1 MSLYTNQI
9 KTHIIDPV
17 YFGQDRCEFKFTP
30 NKLFMSNMRI
40 GGAGYVANTPA
51 TDKMKNPAGVW
62 GQIKNIFLMDGGTE
76 VDKQYD
82 VGPLMAF
89 KASNHPN
96 DQNFSK
102 NKLLTHS
109 FLGYESN
116 SNRKLTEPFAQVGT
130 TPSLLKD
137 EGWLSLLDVF
147 DYLKNSVY
155 VSTNMFSHLRLV
167 IEFYPVKTAEADAT
181 AILKPYLIVDE
192 IVDENAMES
201 IEKELMT
208 TPIVFKPI
216 ERDSALIPVTTINT
230 PQSINLKLKGFNDKT
245 LNRVL
250 VCKSTATN
258 VSLSINSEKVNFV
271 VNGRQ
276 ILPYD
281 GIDTP
286 SKRTMYLNDSW
297 GTVNMLPAQNNVIFD
312 DAKKVALSA
321 ALPQAND
328 FVGLSI
334 NDNIREFELQYSRNT
349 GEAGSIV
356 ALNLLVYGEVNKVF
370 NPNGGDY
377 KILYL

>member
-1 MSLYTNQI
+1 
-9 KTHIIDPV
+9 
-17 YFGQDRCEFKFTP
+17 
-30 NKLFMSNMRI
+30 MRI

-102 NKLLTHS
+102 NKSLTHS

-192 IVDENAMES
+192 IVDEKAMES

-216 ERDSALIPVTTINT
+216 ERDSALIPIALSGIQ
-230 PQSINLKLKGFNDKT
+230 QSINLKLKGFNDKT

-286 SKRTMYLNDSW
+286 AKRTMYLNDSW

-312 DAKKVALSA
+312 VAKKVTLSA

-349 GEAGSIV
+349 TIAGSIV